1 MLTDLLLRRYCLIS
15 KRSEGKSCRK
25 REMLRDMVRDKQTQH
40 VTRLSLAAHLFLLPL
55 SAAVAMLW
63 AQPGFMPL
71 GPTADCCCPKHQPHC
86 QTAGMATSP
95 PTERHQ
101 PGTNV
106 CHLPPETGGDPCPNA
121 LHCSPGLSQ
130 VFNGGRRRME
140 KSLSH
145 SGEAVAPY
153 GSQGCFPL
161 EERRTRV
168 TICRQQPQV
177 SGIKLPSKTPG
188 PRKTLISG
196 L

>member
-1 MLTDLLLRRYCLIS
+1 MV
-15 KRSEGKSCRK
+15 
-25 REMLRDMVRDKQTQH
+25 REVVRDKQTQH
-40 VTRLSLAAHLFLLPL
+40 FTRLSLAAHLFLLPL
-55 SAAVAMLW
+55 SAAVAVLC
-63 AQPGFMPL
+63 AQPCFVPS

-86 QTAGMATSP
+86 GTAGMATSP

-101 PGTNV
+101 PGTGV
-106 CHLPPETGGDPCPNA
+106 CHLPPVTGGHPCPRL

-140 KSLSH
+140 RSRSR
-145 SGEAVAPY
+145 SGEAGTPS

-168 TICRQQPQV
+168 TTCRQQPKV

-188 PRKTLISG
+188 PQKILTSG